1 MALESLY
8 IRVTNATTG
17 SILLD
22 DVDFGLGRE
31 GAYRVRRP
39 GPVYVPASSS
49 VELALSSDVL
59 LSYEVGAIRK
69 QVDAGNLSVSQ
80 IGGAVQV
87 HTWVYDYAVDGATAA
102 VYELTGIDAAS
113 KAVPICLMLRG
124 WIEVVTAPTSAGT
137 PTLLLGR
144 DTDPNGM
151 VTLVADMTAWSAGDI
166 IPFNGA
172 EVSNGLIDVAVT
184 TQLAAVSTKQDQT
197 NEPLVFTLAAATLT
211 AGKFNVH
218 LEILPVFA

>member
-31 GAYRVRRP
+31 GAYRARRP

-69 QVDAGNLSVSQ
+69 QVDAGNLTVSQ
-80 IGGAVQV
+80 IGGAIQV
-87 HTWVYDYAVDGATAA
+87 HTWQYDFSVDGATAGA
-102 VYELTGIDAAS
+102 YELTGLDAAT
-113 KAVPICLMLRG
+113 KELPVCLMLRG
-124 WIEVVTAPTSAGT
+124 WIEVIVAPTSGGT
-137 PTLLLGR
+137 PTGMLGR
-144 DTDPNGM
+144 SADTNGM
-151 VTLVADMTAWSAGDI
+151 KLVVADITGWSAGDVI
-166 IPFNGA
+166 AFDGA

-184 TQLAAVSTKQDQT
+184 TQLAQASTKNAT
-197 NEPLVFTLAAATLT
+197 LETMVFTLAAATLT